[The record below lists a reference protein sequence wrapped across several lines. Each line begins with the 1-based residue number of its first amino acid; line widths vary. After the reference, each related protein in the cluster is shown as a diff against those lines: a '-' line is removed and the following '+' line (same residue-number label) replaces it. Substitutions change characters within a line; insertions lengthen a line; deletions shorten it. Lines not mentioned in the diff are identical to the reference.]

1 MDLSVGGRVERR
13 GAGRVNLVW
22 NKGGEERAVQSGQA
36 ASSAVKF
43 DDKTLGQ
50 RSGSGRCRAYE
61 RDACVR

>member
-36 ASSAVKF
+36 ASSAV
-43 DDKTLGQ
+43 TWGN
-50 RSGSGRCRAYE
+50 GAARAGVE
-61 RDACVR
+61 RMRIACVR